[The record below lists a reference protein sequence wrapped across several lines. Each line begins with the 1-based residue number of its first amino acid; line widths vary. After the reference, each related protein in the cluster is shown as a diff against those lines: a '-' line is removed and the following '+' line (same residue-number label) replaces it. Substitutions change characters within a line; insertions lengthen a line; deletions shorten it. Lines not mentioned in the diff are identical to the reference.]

1 MTHQNLLFRLKAL
14 GLISISALASAQ
26 YDDRVGINTDT
37 PKATLDLRPN
47 PDNALATATTNEGL
61 LIPKL
66 SKARVANITTP
77 ENATMIYVENLIYTG
92 TDPRVSG
99 IISPGFYYYDNSK
112 SKWIKLNDLVGSPI
126 EPTGLERLTENGN
139 TGWRLIGR
147 DPNFYGNIG
156 FGAIDFSHSTFPST
170 VNGAT
175 GPYSVALGPNAIAS
189 SSQSFAVST
198 FSNGSISS
206 GLGSIAFNGKAEGI
220 GAIAI
225 GGPFTLVAKNRSL
238 AIGKSAEAKE
248 NYSEAIGH
256 KSKAEGENSHALFGG
271 IAKGKNSMAIG
282 TDYNDVPSTAEGIY
296 SYALFGGNTTSTA
309 PGGIAIGYHSKAE
322 GQSSY
327 SLFGGRAKGQGSM
340 VIGGG
345 TAEGSY
351 SKVLFDGTTPPDA
364 VNAIVIGRG
373 TAYGDA
379 TSSLFGGH
387 AKGQGS
393 VAIGRATSEGS
404 SSYAVFNAYTA
415 STATGSIA
423 IGAVVTEP
431 HIIAIGGAPIYAGI
445 GPSYS
450 KVAIG
455 NLLYLEKDLKMKANA
470 LGDCNA
476 NTRGTIKFDGTNFH
490 GCTPSGWKQLNN

>member
-26 YDDRVGINTDT
+26 YDGRVGINTDT

-77 ENATMIYVENLIYTG
+77 ENATMVYVENLIYTG

-99 IISPGFYYYDNSK
+99 IISPGFYYYGSSK
-112 SKWIKLNDLVGSPI
+112 SKWIKLNDLVSSSI
-126 EPTGLERLTENGN
+126 APTGLERLTENGN
-139 TGWRLIGR
+139 SGWRLIGR
-147 DPNFYGNIG
+147 NPNNYGDIG
-156 FGAIDFSHSTFPST
+156 EDAIDFSHSTSPSNE
-170 VNGAT
+170 NGAT
-175 GPYSVALGPNAIAS
+175 GRRSVAFGTDAKATGIY
-189 SSQSFAVST
+189 SFA
-198 FSNGSISS
+198 
-206 GLGSIAFNGKAEGI
+206 I
-220 GAIAI
+220 GDN
-225 GGPFTLVAKNRSL
+225 T
-238 AIGKSAEAKE
+238 EAKGE
-248 NYSEAIGH
+248 YSEAIGRNTYAVGPF
-256 KSKAEGENSHALFGG
+256 SKALFGG
-271 IAKGKNSMAIG
+271 
-282 TDYNDVPSTAEGIY
+282 T
-296 SYALFGGNTTSTA
+296 
-309 PGGIAIGYHSKAE
+309 
-322 GQSSY
+322 
-327 SLFGGRAKGQGSM
+327 AKGQYS
-340 VIGGG
+340 IAIDG
-345 TAEGSY
+345 TA
-351 SKVLFDGTTPPDA
+351 
-364 VNAIVIGRG
+364 
-373 TAYGDA
+373 
-379 TSSLFGGH
+379 
-387 AKGQGS
+387 
-393 VAIGRATSEGS
+393 EGS
-404 SSYAVFNAYTA
+404 SSYAAFNAYTA

-431 HIIAIGGAPIYAGI
+431 HIIAIGGADIYAGT

>member
-99 IISPGFYYYDNSK
+99 IISPGFYYYDAVNG
-112 SKWIKLNDLVGSPI
+112 KWKKLNMNP
-126 EPTGLERLTENGN
+126 PTGLEKITENGN

-147 DPNFYGNIG
+147 DPNNYGDIG
-156 FGAIDFSHSTFPST
+156 EGAIDFSHSTSPST

-175 GPYSVALGPNAIAS
+175 GEK
-189 SSQSFAVST
+189 SFAFGT
-198 FSNGSISS
+198 D
-206 GLGSIAFNGKAEGI
+206 AKATGKQS
-220 GAIAI
+220 IAI
-225 GGPFTLVAKNRSL
+225 GDNAQ
-238 AIGKSAEAKE
+238 AQDKS
-248 NYSEAIGH
+248 SEAIGRNTYAVGPF
-256 KSKAEGENSHALFGG
+256 SKALFGG
-271 IAKGKNSMAIG
+271 
-282 TDYNDVPSTAEGIY
+282 T
-296 SYALFGGNTTSTA
+296 
-309 PGGIAIGYHSKAE
+309 
-322 GQSSY
+322 
-327 SLFGGRAKGQGSM
+327 
-340 VIGGG
+340 
-345 TAEGSY
+345 
-351 SKVLFDGTTPPDA
+351 
-364 VNAIVIGRG
+364 
-373 TAYGDA
+373 
-379 TSSLFGGH
+379 

-404 SSYAVFNAYTA
+404 NSYAVFNAYTA

-431 HIIAIGGAPIYAGI
+431 HIIAIGGADIYAGI

>member
-77 ENATMIYVENLIYTG
+77 ENATMVYVENLIYTG

-99 IISPGFYYYDNSK
+99 IISPGFYYYDSSK
-112 SKWIKLNDLVGSPI
+112 SKWIKLNDLVSSSI
-126 EPTGLERLTENGN
+126 APTGLERLTENGN

-147 DPNFYGNIG
+147 DPNNYGDIG
-156 FGAIDFSHSTFPST
+156 EGAIDFSHSTSPSNE
-170 VNGAT
+170 NGAT
-175 GPYSVALGPNAIAS
+175 GEK
-189 SSQSFAVST
+189 SFAFGT
-198 FSNGSISS
+198 D
-206 GLGSIAFNGKAEGI
+206 AKATGI
-220 GAIAI
+220 YSFAI
-225 GGPFTLVAKNRSL
+225 GDNT
-238 AIGKSAEAKE
+238 EAKGE
-248 NYSEAIGH
+248 YSEAIGRNTYAVGPF
-256 KSKAEGENSHALFGG
+256 SKALFGG
-271 IAKGKNSMAIG
+271 TAIG
-282 TDYNDVPSTAEGIY
+282 HNS
-296 SYALFGGNTTSTA
+296 
-309 PGGIAIGYHSKAE
+309 IAID
-322 GQSSY
+322 
-327 SLFGGRAKGQGSM
+327 
-340 VIGGG
+340 G
-345 TAEGSY
+345 TA
-351 SKVLFDGTTPPDA
+351 
-364 VNAIVIGRG
+364 
-373 TAYGDA
+373 
-379 TSSLFGGH
+379 
-387 AKGQGS
+387 
-393 VAIGRATSEGS
+393 EGS
-404 SSYAVFNAYTA
+404 SSYAVFNASTA

-423 IGAVVTEP
+423 IGALVTEP
-431 HIIAIGGAPIYAGI
+431 HIIAIGGADIYAGT

>member
-26 YDDRVGINTDT
+26 YDGRVGINTDT

-77 ENATMIYVENLIYTG
+77 ENATMVYVENLIYTG

-99 IISPGFYYYDNSK
+99 IISPGFYYYGSSK
-112 SKWIKLNDLVGSPI
+112 SKWIKLNDLVSSSI
-126 EPTGLERLTENGN
+126 APTGLERLTENGN
-139 TGWRLIGR
+139 SGWRLIGR
-147 DPNFYGNIG
+147 NPNNYGDIG
-156 FGAIDFSHSTFPST
+156 EDAIDFSHSTSPSNE
-170 VNGAT
+170 NGAT
-175 GPYSVALGPNAIAS
+175 GEK
-189 SSQSFAVST
+189 SFAFGT
-198 FSNGSISS
+198 D
-206 GLGSIAFNGKAEGI
+206 AKATGKQS
-220 GAIAI
+220 IAI
-225 GGPFTLVAKNRSL
+225 GDNAQ
-238 AIGKSAEAKE
+238 AQDKS
-248 NYSEAIGH
+248 SEAIGRNTYAVGPF
-256 KSKAEGENSHALFGG
+256 SKALFGG
-271 IAKGKNSMAIG
+271 
-282 TDYNDVPSTAEGIY
+282 T
-296 SYALFGGNTTSTA
+296 
-309 PGGIAIGYHSKAE
+309 
-322 GQSSY
+322 
-327 SLFGGRAKGQGSM
+327 
-340 VIGGG
+340 
-345 TAEGSY
+345 
-351 SKVLFDGTTPPDA
+351 
-364 VNAIVIGRG
+364 
-373 TAYGDA
+373 
-379 TSSLFGGH
+379 

-404 SSYAVFNAYTA
+404 NSYAVFNAYTA

-423 IGAVVTEP
+423 IGAFVTEP
-431 HIIAIGGAPIYAGI
+431 NIIAIGGAPIYAGI

>member
-26 YDDRVGINTDT
+26 YDGRVGINTDT

-66 SKARVANITTP
+66 SKARVANIATP
-77 ENATMIYVENLIYTG
+77 EEATMVYVGNLIYTG

-99 IISPGFYYYDNSK
+99 IISPGFYYYDSSK
-112 SKWIKLNDLVGSPI
+112 SKWIKLNNLVSSSI
-126 EPTGLERLTENGN
+126 APTGLERLTENGN

-156 FGAIDFSHSTFPST
+156 FGAIDFSHSTSPSNE
-170 VNGAT
+170 NGAT
-175 GPYSVALGPNAIAS
+175 GEK
-189 SSQSFAVST
+189 SFAFGT
-198 FSNGSISS
+198 D
-206 GLGSIAFNGKAEGI
+206 AKATGKQS
-220 GAIAI
+220 IAI
-225 GGPFTLVAKNRSL
+225 GDNAQ
-238 AIGKSAEAKE
+238 AQDKS
-248 NYSEAIGH
+248 SEAIGRNTYAVGPF
-256 KSKAEGENSHALFGG
+256 SKALFGG
-271 IAKGKNSMAIG
+271 IAKGKNSMAI
-282 TDYNDVPSTAEGIY
+282 S
-296 SYALFGGNTTSTA
+296 
-309 PGGIAIGYHSKAE
+309 
-322 GQSSY
+322 
-327 SLFGGRAKGQGSM
+327 
-340 VIGGG
+340 G
-345 TAEGSY
+345 TA
-351 SKVLFDGTTPPDA
+351 
-364 VNAIVIGRG
+364 
-373 TAYGDA
+373 
-379 TSSLFGGH
+379 
-387 AKGQGS
+387 
-393 VAIGRATSEGS
+393 EGS
-404 SSYAVFNAYTA
+404 SSYAVFNASTA

-476 NTRGTIKFDGTNFH
+476 NTRGTIKFDGTDFY